1 MPTRDWRSL
10 LIRLL
15 QHLMRNQSL
24 WAPGGVWSQDVYC
37 IALKFPLRHSR
48 IARSTRSLDAF
59 CCQHGQFFIKAWST
73 SPATPYAGPTV
84 TPDQEEVYG
93 LVDPATG
100 HPSPVP
106 CLAHFILTTVWG
118 VRPWSDDLG
127 AGVHSEGPPT
137 SRYSPG

>member
-10 LIRLL
+10 TIRLL
-15 QHLMRNQSL
+15 QHLMRNQIL

-48 IARSTRSLDAF
+48 IARSNRSLDALF
-59 CCQHGQFFIKAWST
+59 AHMGSFFIKAWST

-93 LVDPATG
+93 LVDLATG

-106 CLAHFILTTVWG
+106 CLAHLTLTTVWG
-118 VRPWSDDLG
+118 VRPGSGHLG
-127 AGVHSEGPPT
+127 AGADSEGPPT